1 MGLLLLF
8 RAPPPPDPALLRPTA
23 TVQIDFSSD
32 LSAGLAYYE
41 KVAADGP
48 YLWYRLKETAGTVA
62 ADAAGNALTGT
73 FAGSYTL
80 NQTSGKPITGETAS
94 RYVNFGS
101 GGRISYDSTAARNS
115 VRLTWEAWIYQATL
129 SGSAATFYRIADSS
143 GSSDWMA
150 FSVRGDGKLY
160 MESGFS
166 DAMTSTSPISAATWY
181 HVACVADVEADTYT
195 FYVNGVAQATT
206 YALPGLNVKVG
217 FQRTSVE
224 PWFWGARDTGTASV
238 SRIAEPALYTYAL
251 ATSQLSDHYNAAI
264 TTPFSGFSWT
274 TVNDFLDDRE
284 PLTRKFG
291 RESNTSGVTPMEL
304 SFRLWNR
311 DRRFEIDNPASPY
324 YPYVVPGRPVRVQMV
339 QDGVTYDW
347 AFGYIQDFPQDYS
360 DDLFGTVPIVANCFL
375 EKMNQAEMSS
385 RAFSEQLA
393 GARMGQVLSIAGQPQ
408 SMRSLDAGANQMM
421 AQIVESGSAG
431 DHAQQVARSDRGM
444 QFFDGR
450 GYAVFQDGNYRTS
463 NARAVSSQGTLGPVE
478 INYRRPQFHSPKSL
492 IRNVI
497 RLRRPG
503 GVEQQAIDAASKQKY
518 GESTYSDELL
528 LANDSA
534 LAARAA
540 DLLADYREPALRV
553 RSVEFDPRQSTGHWE
568 DSLGVQLS
576 DRYTWQ
582 FDPMQGSSLIRAVY
596 VEGVSD
602 VYDFRSGQYL
612 SHWVLSLATEGAQI
626 ALPSVAIA
634 VASAPVPTVIGGSS
648 GNVTVTPSAA
658 LAVGST
664 PTPTTL
670 GGSFEQVRVGLAVA
684 GGSNTSG
691 LVKAAPPALMG
702 AHVPKLPVAQVF
714 VFVFSAPPMYN
725 AIVAGS
731 TNQDYRMQPAPQ
743 PVGDN
748 RQRVSTIVQR

>member
-1 MGLLLLF
+1 MSTT
-8 RAPPPPDPALLRPTA
+8 RPTA

-32 LSAGLAYYE
+32 LAAGLAYYE
-41 KVAADGP
+41 RVASDGP
-48 YLWYRLKETAGTVA
+48 YLWYRLKETSGTAA
-62 ADAAGNALTGT
+62 ADASGNGITGT
-73 FAGSYTL
+73 LSGSYTL
-80 NQTSGKPITGETAS
+80 NQTSGKPVTGETAS
-94 RYVNFGS
+94 RYVTIGS
-101 GGRISYDSTAARNS
+101 GGRVSYSSAAFEG
-115 VRLTWEAWIYQATL
+115 VTKITLEAWVYRDSL
-129 SGSAATFYRIADSS
+129 NGSPSTFYVIGEADATN
-143 GSSDWMA
+143 GADDWMS
-150 FSVRGDGKLY
+150 FSVTGDGKLR
-160 MESGFS
+160 MQSGYTN
-166 DAMTSTSPISAATWY
+166 AITTTAPMTAATWQ
-181 HVACVADVEADTYT
+181 HIACAMDIENDTIT
-195 FYVNGVAQATT
+195 FYWNGVALTT
-206 YALPGLNVKVG
+206 DYGPIESGRVG
-217 FQRTSVE
+217 FQRSGLGDYN
-224 PWFWGARDTGTASV
+224 WFWGATSGTNTI

-251 ATSQLSDHYNAAI
+251 APSQVLDHYNAAA
-264 TTPFSGFSWT
+264 TVPFAGFSWT
-274 TVNDFLDDRE
+274 TVNAYLDDRE
-284 PLTRKFG
+284 PLARKFG

>member
-1 MGLLLLF
+1 MSTT
-8 RAPPPPDPALLRPTA
+8 RPTA

-48 YLWYRLKETAGTVA
+48 YLWYRLKETSGTAA
-62 ADAAGNALTGT
+62 ADAAGNDVTGT
-73 FAGSYTL
+73 IAGTVTL
-80 NQTSGKPITGETAS
+80 NQTSGKPVTGETAS
-94 RYVNFGS
+94 RYVNLGS
-101 GGRISYDSTAARNS
+101 GGRVSFPSAVPRS
-115 VRLTWEAWIYQATL
+115 VPRITFEAWIYQATL

-160 MESGFS
+160 MESGYS

-181 HVACVADVEADTYT
+181 HVACVADIEADTYT
-195 FYVNGVAQATT
+195 FYVNGVAQTTT
-206 YALPGLNVKVG
+206 YALDISVKVG

-224 PWFWGARDTGTASV
+224 PWFWGTRDSGTAAV

-251 ATSQLSDHYNAAI
+251 SASQLSDHYNAAA
-264 TTPFSGFSWT
+264 TVPFSGFSWT
-274 TVNDFLDDRE
+274 TVNAYLDDRE

-311 DRRFEIDNPASPY
+311 DRRFEVDNPASPY
-324 YPYVVPGRPVRVQMV
+324 YPYVVPGRPVRVTMG
-339 QDGVTYDW
+339 QDAISYDW

-375 EKMNQAEMSS
+375 EKMNQAEMNS
-385 RAFSEQLA
+385 RAFTEQLA
-393 GARMGQVLSIAGQPQ
+393 GARLNQVLSIAGQPQ

-421 AQIVESGSAG
+421 AQVVESGSAG

-463 NARAVSSQGTLGPVE
+463 NARATVSQGTLGPAE

-503 GVEQQAIDAASKQKY
+503 GVEQTAIDAASKQKY
-518 GESTYSDELL
+518 GESTHSDELL
-528 LANDSA
+528 LANDST
-534 LAARAA
+534 LASRAA
-540 DLLADYREPALRV
+540 DLLADYKEPTLRV
-553 RSVEFDPRQSTGHWE
+553 RSVEFDPQQTTLGNWA
-568 DSLGVQLS
+568 DALGVQLS

-582 FDPMQGSSLIRAVY
+582 FDPMQGTTLIRAVY
-596 VEGVSD
+596 VEGVADS
-602 VYDFRSGQYL
+602 YDFREGVYSA
-612 SHWVLSLATEGAQI
+612 HWVLSLATEGAQI

-634 VASAPVPTVIGGSS
+634 VASAPTPTVIGGSS

-658 LAVGST
+658 LAIGST
-664 PTPTTL
+664 PAPTTL
-670 GGSFEQVRVGLAVA
+670 GGSLETPRVGLAVA
-684 GGSNTSG
+684 GGSNTSRM
-691 LVKAAPPALMG
+691 VKAAPPPLMG
-702 AHVPKLPVAQVF
+702 AHVPKLPVPQVF

-743 PVGDN
+743 PVTDP
-748 RQRVSTIVQR
+748 RQRVSRPVQR